1 MSYIILHRPGV
12 LMDDT
17 DKGSAVQPLFLEGQ
31 DCMRQAIWMVLGGL
45 G

>member
-17 DKGSAVQPLFLEGQ
+17 DRGSAVQPLFLE
-31 DCMRQAIWMVLGGL
+31 DEIA
-45 G
+45 